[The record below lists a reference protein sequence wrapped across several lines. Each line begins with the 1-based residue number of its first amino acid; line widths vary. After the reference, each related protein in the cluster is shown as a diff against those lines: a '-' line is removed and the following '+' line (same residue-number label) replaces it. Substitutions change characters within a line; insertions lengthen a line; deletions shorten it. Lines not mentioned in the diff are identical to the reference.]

1 MKFTRTGK
9 LLVETTDAKGA
20 ETAAEITSISNVP
33 ATAKTY
39 ILQKTITSR
48 FVIHSI
54 DKRREIQ
61 AEYNSKIKE
70 LRHFTKKENTIVY
83 LSKTVVVTIFGRNT
97 QRDTKMFYRIKK
109 PIL

>member
-39 ILQKTITSR
+39 IQQKTITSC

-83 LSKTVVVTIFGRNT
+83 LSKTLSLLFLAETPKETLKCFTG
-97 QRDTKMFYRIKK
+97 
-109 PIL
+109 